1 MRTQALLLPFL
12 AVSIFILSS
21 CAAVDLV
28 PLRSDGSARPD
39 NEPVAY
45 CKFGGAGLIVTIK
58 NQGNDNA
65 PSSVTSVI
73 FHIRGGGD
81 VVRTI
86 NTPPLAAGASYSRDV
101 PMPIGCSAPDCPFN
115 IVADSSSVV
124 FESNE
129 NNNNVMGLCTG

>member
-12 AVSIFILSS
+12 AVSILILSS

-28 PLRSDGSARPD
+28 PLRSEGSARPGIM
-39 NEPVAY
+39 NRLPTAS
-45 CKFGGAGLIVTIK
+45 FGGAGLIVTIK

-81 VVRTI
+81 VVRLLTRL
-86 NTPPLAAGASYSRDV
+86 LAALV
-101 PMPIGCSAPDCPFN
+101 PP
-115 IVADSSSVV
+115 IVAMFPCQSDALLLIVLSTSWLIIVIV

>member
-12 AVSIFILSS
+12 AVSILSS
-21 CAAVDLV
+21 CVAVDLV
-28 PLRSDGSARPD
+28 PLRNDGSARPD

-73 FHIRGGGD
+73 FHIRGGGGD

>member
-12 AVSIFILSS
+12 AVSILILSS

-86 NTPPLAAGASYSRDV
+86 
-101 PMPIGCSAPDCPFN
+101 
-115 IVADSSSVV
+115 
-124 FESNE
+124 
-129 NNNNVMGLCTG
+129 

>member
-1 MRTQALLLPFL
+1 ML
-12 AVSIFILSS
+12 
-21 CAAVDLV
+21 
-28 PLRSDGSARPD
+28 
-39 NEPVAY
+39 
-45 CKFGGAGLIVTIK
+45 
-58 NQGNDNA
+58 

-101 PMPIGCSAPDCPFN
+101 PIPTGCSAPDCPFN